1 MSPIETSRVKSNG
14 YNRKLKEVTIMSEKF
29 YWGLL
34 LLDTVIMAMLV
45 IFETPTIAI
54 LGCCAGAACL
64 IVAIVRLVMIVL
76 DMFKR

>member
-1 MSPIETSRVKSNG
+1 
-14 YNRKLKEVTIMSEKF
+14 MSEKF

-34 LLDTVIMAMLV
+34 LLDTVIIAMLV